1 MCTDSGLGR
10 LGQSAFTGKS
20 ATVNRLCSVGFSK
33 QVERSW
39 SVQRLCKYFQLLTGK
54 YSKRRVITKKKK
66 KKSILVFIL
75 SRVHFQSSSKATNP
89 RSKDSYSC
97 TSSTLTTWTWP
108 QQRPHL
114 KWGAPLHRKAE
125 KKLPWMQ
132 KKRCKLKSPL
142 IAFRFPLS
150 SDQRITDFLK
160 WLPEG
165 TDLL

>member
-1 MCTDSGLGR
+1 MCTDSGLGRLGR

-66 KKSILVFIL
+66 KSLFWCLFFQESTFNPLQKPQIHAVKTRTPAHPVHSQHGPDP
-75 SRVHFQSSSKATNP
+75 SRDPISSEGPHFT
-89 RSKDSYSC
+89 
-97 TSSTLTTWTWP
+97 
-108 QQRPHL
+108 
-114 KWGAPLHRKAE
+114 E
-125 KKLPWMQ
+125 
-132 KKRCKLKSPL
+132 KLKKNCHECKKKMQVEIPPSPL

-160 WLPEG
+160 
-165 TDLL
+165 